1 MVPKATTTIITR
13 LPVTKNRS
21 AHKSAKTQYKKQPV
35 SVTLDISRSEKSHK
49 AKVARQNSAEI
60 VC

>member
-21 AHKSAKTQYKKQPV
+21 AHKSAKKQPV